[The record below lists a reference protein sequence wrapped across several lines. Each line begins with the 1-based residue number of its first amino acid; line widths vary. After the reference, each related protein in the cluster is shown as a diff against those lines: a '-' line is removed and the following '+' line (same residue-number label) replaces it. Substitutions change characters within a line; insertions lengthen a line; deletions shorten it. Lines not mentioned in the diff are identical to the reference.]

1 MSAETLGS
9 SGSEPNPA
17 YQNWTSPE
25 NAKKD
30 AIKFSFPGLPVVN
43 PSSVEVDSPNPK
55 SSSDIVSSNMTTDN
69 TEPNQDEYPKDL
81 NAMHEYIVKKRQE
94 LFAMDDEKKPQESQM
109 GKPNNTE
116 SEVKNVN
123 EAPIETYPASN
134 AIEENP
140 KDGVADLPSDFPTSL
155 SSSTSN
161 WNNPLPTPINS
172 ASEDAKPGG
181 RLGSQQPDAASSEE
195 ITGDTELGQK
205 SGLEMEDGGSG
216 YIDMP
221 QEDIISPQYDYPII
235 EDSNPKP
242 TSNIA
247 DSLTSRSFLGNE
259 PLKPQTDKPSA
270 VDFPARQAL
279 NDAPKDVRKSS
290 IESSTS
296 EKVDDSEEA
305 TPENTKNAGE
315 LSVTQRLETA
325 QKELEGLLRSLHY
338 VRKDEPSINETVAA
352 YETELNKSRDEI
364 EYLAERTKELKKEV
378 SRTKNKI
385 ISGFIDGL
393 NLAKDMLFGEHD
405 KIQDRMHRLTDRIN
419 AYMNQLEEVEASYDE
434 TREQLGSKRNAKSRL
449 DEQYQ
454 DALAQKRAIKNETLR
469 LSKQIIRK
477 RKLIELL
484 KEQSTNEAWT
494 EAWEDAQDDIVA
506 EMGYRNVREYRADI
520 SAKLERAYD
529 DYNEELR
536 ELRRYK
542 EPSDIDKAMKTEQQ
556 LKEEAE
562 KARALE
568 PTITEKHSRKIIE
581 LEDEIAKIDKY
592 FPTWLD
598 RISRLRE
605 NKPVS
610 GALSALKRKALIA
623 LYSAA

>member
-17 YQNWTSPE
+17 YQYWT
-25 NAKKD
+25 
-30 AIKFSFPGLPVVN
+30 
-43 PSSVEVDSPNPK
+43 
-55 SSSDIVSSNMTTDN
+55 N
-69 TEPNQDEYPKDL
+69 TEN
-81 NAMHEYIVKKRQE
+81 IVNERE
-94 LFAMDDEKKPQESQM
+94 RLFETDDEKKPQESQM
-109 GKPNNTE
+109 GKPSKTE
-116 SEVKNVN
+116 SSQNADPKDSVEGHKTIEELIRELFAMDDEEEPRESQMGKPSNTGSGVENIY
-123 EAPIETYPASN
+123 EAPIEAYPASK

-140 KDGVADLPSDFPTSL
+140 KDDVADLPSDFPTSL

-161 WNNPLPTPINS
+161 WNNPLPAPINS
-172 ASEDAKPGG
+172 TSEDAKPKD
-181 RLGSQQPDAASSEE
+181 RLGPQQPDATSSEE
-195 ITGDTELGQK
+195 VTGNTESGQE

-221 QEDIISPQYDYPII
+221 QEDIIPPQEDIVLPQYDYPITD
-235 EDSNPKP
+235 DSSPKP
-242 TSNIA
+242 TPNIPN
-247 DSLTSRSFLGNE
+247 SLTSESFFRNE

-270 VDFPARQAL
+270 VDSSARQAL
-279 NDAPKDVRKSS
+279 NDAPKDVRKSP

-296 EKVDDSEEA
+296 EEVDDSEEA

-338 VRKDEPSINETVAA
+338 VRKHEPSINETVAA

-385 ISGFIDGL
+385 FSGFIDGL

-405 KIQDRMHRLTDRIN
+405 KIQDRMYRLTDRIN
-419 AYMNQLEEVEASYDE
+419 AYTNQLEEVEASYDE
-434 TREQLGSKRNAKSRL
+434 TREQLGSKRNAKSKL

-520 SAKLERAYD
+520 SAELERAYD
-529 DYNEELR
+529 DYNEELQ

-581 LEDEIAKIDKY
+581 LEDKIAKIDKY

-610 GALSALKRKALIA
+610 GALSAVKRKALIA

>member
-17 YQNWTSPE
+17 YQNWANKNTE

-30 AIKFSFPGLPVVN
+30 AIKFSFPDLPMVN
-43 PSSVEVDSPNPK
+43 LSSVEADSPNPK
-55 SSSDIVSSNMTTDN
+55 SSSDIVSSDKTTGN
-69 TEPNQDEYPKDL
+69 TELSQDEYPKDL

-94 LFAMDDEKKPQESQM
+94 LFAMDDKEKPQESQM
-109 GKPNNTE
+109 GKPSNTGPE
-116 SEVKNVN
+116 DENIYEV
-123 EAPIETYPASN
+123 PIEAYPESN
-134 AIEENP
+134 AIEENS
-140 KDGVADLPSDFPTSL
+140 KDGVADLPSDSPTSL

-161 WNNPLPTPINS
+161 WNNPFPTPINS
-172 ASEDAKPGG
+172 ASEDAEPEG
-181 RLGSQQPDAASSEE
+181 RLGPQQPDAASSEE
-195 ITGDTELGQK
+195 ITGNTELGQK
-205 SGLEMEDGGSG
+205 SDLKIENGDFG

-221 QEDIISPQYDYPII
+221 QEDIVPPKDYPII
-235 EDSNPKP
+235 DDSSPKP
-242 TSNIA
+242 TPNIA
-247 DSLTSRSFLGNE
+247 SLTSESFSGNE

-270 VDFPARQAL
+270 VDSPARQAL
-279 NDAPKDVRKSS
+279 DDAPKDVRKSP
-290 IESSTS
+290 IESSAF

-305 TPENTKNAGE
+305 TPENAKNAGE

-338 VRKDEPSINETVAA
+338 VKKDEPSINETVAA

-393 NLAKDMLFGEHD
+393 NLAKDMLFGERD
-405 KIQDRMHRLTDRIN
+405 KIQDRMYRLTDRIN
-419 AYMNQLEEVEASYDE
+419 AYTSQLEEVEASYDE
-434 TREQLGSKRNAKSRL
+434 TREQLGSKRDAKSKL

-454 DALAQKRAIKNETLR
+454 DALSQKRAIKNETIR

-484 KEQSTNEAWT
+484 KEQSANEAWT

-506 EMGYRNVREYRADI
+506 EMGYRNAREYRADI

-529 DYNEELR
+529 DYNKELQ

-568 PTITEKHSRKIIE
+568 PMITEKYSRKTNE
-581 LEDEIAKIDKY
+581 LKDKIAKIDKY

-610 GALSALKRKALIA
+610 GALSAVKRKALIA

>member
-17 YQNWTSPE
+17 YQYWT
-25 NAKKD
+25 
-30 AIKFSFPGLPVVN
+30 
-43 PSSVEVDSPNPK
+43 
-55 SSSDIVSSNMTTDN
+55 N
-69 TEPNQDEYPKDL
+69 TGN
-81 NAMHEYIVKKRQE
+81 IVKERKR
-94 LFAMDDEKKPQESQM
+94 LFEMDDEKVPQESQTGKPSNTESNQNADPKDPVEGHKTIEEIIRKLFAMNDEEEPQESQM
-109 GKPNNTE
+109 GKPSNKGSGAENTY
-116 SEVKNVN
+116 
-123 EAPIETYPASN
+123 EAPIETYEAPIVAYPASN

-140 KDGVADLPSDFPTSL
+140 KDSVADLPSDSPTSL

-161 WNNPLPTPINS
+161 WNNPSPAPINS
-172 ASEDAKPGG
+172 TSEDAKPED
-181 RLGSQQPDAASSEE
+181 RLGPQQPDAAPSEE
-195 ITGDTELGQK
+195 IPRNTESGQK
-205 SGLEMEDGGSG
+205 SGLKMENGDFG

-221 QEDIISPQYDYPII
+221 QEDIIPLQYDYPII
-235 EDSNPKP
+235 DDSSPKP
-242 TSNIA
+242 TPNIA
-247 DSLTSRSFLGNE
+247 NSLTSESFFGDE

-270 VDFPARQAL
+270 VDSPARQAL
-279 NDAPKDVRKSS
+279 NDALKDVRKSP
-290 IESSTS
+290 IESSAF

-305 TPENTKNAGE
+305 TPENAKNAGE

-325 QKELEGLLRSLHY
+325 QKELESLLRSLHY
-338 VRKDEPSINETVAA
+338 VKKDEPSINETVAA

-378 SRTKNKI
+378 SRKKNKI

-405 KIQDRMHRLTDRIN
+405 KIQDRMHQLTDRIN
-419 AYMNQLEEVEASYDE
+419 AYTDQLEGVQASYDE
-434 TREQLGSKRNAKSRL
+434 TRERLGSKRNAKSKL

-454 DALAQKRAIKNETLR
+454 DALAQKKAIKNETLR

-506 EMGYRNVREYRADI
+506 EMGDRNVREYRADI

-562 KARALE
+562 KALALE
-568 PTITEKHSRKIIE
+568 PTITKKHSRKIIE
-581 LEDEIAKIDKY
+581 LEDKIAKIDKY